1 MWAPIFFSIPTVEA
15 VSMKVSN
22 FIPVNGLDILD
33 QIFDEEHND
42 FELEE
47 VIEDVYKMMTY
58 KASNMQIMT
67 VKKGFYKSREKTDG
81 YMTFSYN
88 GKERFYG
95 IQEVK
100 RKVCNSVNQYKKQ
113 LLQALRYLW
122 LYRNDP
128 NVKVFILNSEK
139 FYVYVLR
146 EDIED
151 LINTLAPLFKV
162 STKSACKSWD
172 DMSLRRTIQSYN
184 INFHTTLLRDLS
196 LDATLKEIYTL
207 V

>member
-1 MWAPIFFSIPTVEA
+1 
-15 VSMKVSN
+15 MKVSN
-22 FIPVNGLDILD
+22 FISVSGLDILD
-33 QIFDEEHND
+33 QIYDEEHND

-58 KASNMQIMT
+58 KASNMQILT
-67 VKKGFYKSREKTDG
+67 LKKGFYKSREKTDG
-81 YMTFSYN
+81 LMTFSIN
-88 GKERFYG
+88 GEEKFYG

-100 RKVCNSVNQYKKQ
+100 RKVCNSTNQYKKQ

-122 LYRNDP
+122 LYKNESSI
-128 NVKVFILNSEK
+128 KVFVLNSEK

-151 LINTLAPLFKV
+151 LINQLSPLFA
-162 STKSACKSWD
+162 KSDKPACKTWND
-172 DMSLRRTIQSYN
+172 TDLRRAIQSYN
-184 INFHTTLLRDLS
+184 INFHTTLLRDLE
-196 LDATLKEIYTL
+196 LDKTLTEIYKL

>member
-1 MWAPIFFSIPTVEA
+1 MKKLKFIS
-15 VSMKVSN
+15 VS
-22 FIPVNGLDILD
+22 GLEILD
-33 QIFDEEHND
+33 QIYDKEHDD

-58 KASNMQIMT
+58 KASNMNVMT

-81 YMTFSYN
+81 FMTFSTN
-88 GKERFYG
+88 GKEKFYG

-100 RKVCNSVNQYKKQ
+100 RKVCNSTNQYKKQ

-122 LYRNDP
+122 LYRNNP
-128 NVKVFILNSEK
+128 EVKVIVLNSEK

-151 LINTLAPLFKV
+151 LINILDPIFKK
-162 STKSACKSWD
+162 SDKSACKTWD
-172 DMSLRRTIQSYN
+172 DVDLRRTIQSYD

-196 LDATLKEIYTL
+196 LDTTLSDIYKL
-207 V
+207 VA

>member
-1 MWAPIFFSIPTVEA
+1 
-15 VSMKVSN
+15 MKVSN
-22 FIPVNGLDILD
+22 FISVSGLDILD
-33 QIFDEEHND
+33 QIYDEEHND

-58 KASNMQIMT
+58 KASNMQILT
-67 VKKGFYKSREKTDG
+67 LKKGFYKSREKTDG
-81 YMTFSYN
+81 FMTFSIN
-88 GKERFYG
+88 GNEVFYG

-100 RKVCNSVNQYKKQ
+100 RKVCNSTNQYKKQ

-122 LYRNDP
+122 LYKNEP
-128 NVKVFILNSEK
+128 SIKVFVLNSEK

-151 LINTLAPLFKV
+151 LINQLSPLFAK
-162 STKSACKSWD
+162 SDKSACKTWD
-172 DMSLRRTIQSYN
+172 DTDLRRTIQSYN
-184 INFHTTLLRDLS
+184 INFHTTLLRDLE
-196 LDATLKEIYTL
+196 LDKTLTEIYKL

>member
-1 MWAPIFFSIPTVEA
+1 
-15 VSMKVSN
+15 MKN
-22 FIPVNGLDILD
+22 KFIPVSGLEIID
-33 QIFDEEHND
+33 QIYDEEHND

-58 KASNMQIMT
+58 KASNMQVLT
-67 VKKGFYKSREKTDG
+67 VKRGFYKSREKTDG
-81 YMTFSYN
+81 YMTFSVDGN
-88 GKERFYG
+88 EKFYG

-122 LYRNDP
+122 LYRNDDS
-128 NVKVFILNSEK
+128 VKVFILNSEK

-151 LINTLAPLFKV
+151 LINNLSPLFEK
-162 STKSACKSWD
+162 SSKSACESWND
-172 DMSLRRTIQSYN
+172 LSLRKTIQSYN
-184 INFHTTLLRDLS
+184 INFHTTLLRDLK
-196 LDATLKEIYTL
+196 LDKTLNEIYNL

>member
-1 MWAPIFFSIPTVEA
+1 
-15 VSMKVSN
+15 MKISN
-22 FIPVNGLDILD
+22 FIPVNGLEILD

-58 KASNMQIMT
+58 KASNMNVMT

-81 YMTFSYN
+81 FMTFSIN
-88 GKERFYG
+88 GEEKFYG

-100 RKVCNSVNQYKKQ
+100 RKVCNSTNQYKKQ

-122 LYRNDP
+122 LYRNNP
-128 NVKVFILNSEK
+128 EVKVIVLNSEK

-151 LINTLAPLFKV
+151 LIEVLSPLFAK
-162 STKSACKSWD
+162 SDKSACKTWD
-172 DMSLRRTIQSYN
+172 DIDLRRTIQSYN

-196 LDATLKEIYTL
+196 LDTTLSDIYKL
-207 V
+207 VA

>member
-1 MWAPIFFSIPTVEA
+1 
-15 VSMKVSN
+15 MKISN
-22 FIPVNGLDILD
+22 FIPVNGLEILD

-58 KASNMQIMT
+58 KASNMNVMT

-81 YMTFSYN
+81 FMTFSIN
-88 GKERFYG
+88 GEEKFYG

-100 RKVCNSVNQYKKQ
+100 RKVCNSTNQYKKQ
-113 LLQALRYLW
+113 LLQALKYLW
-122 LYRNDP
+122 LYRNNP
-128 NVKVFILNSEK
+128 EVKVIVLNSEK

-151 LINTLAPLFKV
+151 LIEVLSPLFAK
-162 STKSACKSWD
+162 SDKSACKTWD
-172 DMSLRRTIQSYN
+172 DIYLRRTIQSYN

-196 LDATLKEIYTL
+196 LDTTLSDIYKL
-207 V
+207 VA

>member
-1 MWAPIFFSIPTVEA
+1 
-15 VSMKVSN
+15 MKISN
-22 FIPVNGLDILD
+22 FIPVSGLEILN
-33 QIFDEEHND
+33 QIYNEEHND

-58 KASNMQIMT
+58 KASNMQVMT
-67 VKKGFYKSREKTDG
+67 IKRGFYKSREKTDG
-81 YMTFSYN
+81 YMTFSLN
-88 GKERFYG
+88 GREEFYG

-100 RKVCNSVNQYKKQ
+100 RKVCNTTNQYKKQ

-122 LYRNDP
+122 LYRNDES
-128 NVKVFILNSEK
+128 VKVFILNSEK

-151 LINTLAPLFKV
+151 LINNLSPLFEK
-162 STKSACKSWD
+162 SSKSACESWND
-172 DMSLRRTIQSYN
+172 LSLRKTIQSYN
-184 INFHTTLLRDLS
+184 VNFHTTLLRDLK
-196 LDATLKEIYTL
+196 LDKTLNEIYDL

>member
-1 MWAPIFFSIPTVEA
+1 
-15 VSMKVSN
+15 MKVN
-22 FIPVNGLDILD
+22 KFIPVSGLEILN
-33 QIFDEEHND
+33 QIYDTEHQD

-58 KASNMQIMT
+58 KASNMQVMT
-67 VKKGFYKSREKTDG
+67 IKRGFYKSREKTDG
-81 YMTFSYN
+81 YMTFSLDGN
-88 GKERFYG
+88 EKFYG

-100 RKVCNSVNQYKKQ
+100 RKVKTTENQYKKQ

-122 LYRNDP
+122 LYGNNP
-128 NVKVFILNSEK
+128 SVKVFILNSEK

-151 LINTLAPLFKV
+151 LISSLDPLFKV
-162 STKSACKSWD
+162 SDKPACNTWND
-172 DMSLRRTIQSYN
+172 VSLRTVIKNYN
-184 INFHTTLLRDLS
+184 VNFHTTLLRDLE
-196 LDATLKEIYTL
+196 LNKTLEEIYTL

>member
-1 MWAPIFFSIPTVEA
+1 
-15 VSMKVSN
+15 MKTSN
-22 FIPVNGLDILD
+22 FIPVSGLDILD

-67 VKKGFYKSREKTDG
+67 VKRGFYKSRETTDG
-81 YMTFSYN
+81 YMNFGDN
-88 GKERFYG
+88 FYG
-95 IQEVK
+95 LQEVK
-100 RKVCNSVNQYKKQ
+100 RKVSNTVNQYKKQ

-128 NVKVFILNSEK
+128 SIKVFILNSEK

-151 LINTLAPLFKV
+151 LINSLAPLFAK
-162 STKSACKSWD
+162 SNKSACKTWD
-172 DMSLRRTIQSYN
+172 DLALRFAIQKAE
-184 INFHTTLLRDLS
+184 IKFHTTLLRNLA
-196 LDATLKEIYTL
+196 LDEKLQEIYKQAA
-207 V
+207 

>member
-1 MWAPIFFSIPTVEA
+1 
-15 VSMKVSN
+15 MKVSN
-22 FIPVNGLDILD
+22 FIHVNGLEILD

-67 VKKGFYKSREKTDG
+67 VKKGFYRSKEKTDG
-81 YMTFSYN
+81 YMNFGDN
-88 GKERFYG
+88 FYG
-95 IQEVK
+95 LQEVK
-100 RKVCNSVNQYKKQ
+100 RKVTNTKNQYKKQ

-128 NVKVFILNSEK
+128 SIKVFILNSEK

-151 LINTLAPLFKV
+151 LINALAPLFAK
-162 STKSACKSWD
+162 STKSACRTWD
-172 DMSLRRTIQSYN
+172 DIDLRVTIQKWN
-184 INFHTTLLRDLS
+184 IPFHSVLLRDLS
-196 LDATLKEIYTL
+196 LDTTLKEICKQ
-207 V
+207 VA

>member
-1 MWAPIFFSIPTVEA
+1 
-15 VSMKVSN
+15 MKN
-22 FIPVNGLDILD
+22 KFIPVSGLEILD
-33 QIFDEEHND
+33 QIYDKEHND

-58 KASNMQIMT
+58 KASNMQVMT
-67 VKKGFYKSREKTDG
+67 IKRGFYKSREKTDG
-81 YMTFSYN
+81 YMTFSLN
-88 GKERFYG
+88 GREEFYG

-100 RKVCNSVNQYKKQ
+100 RKVCNTTNQYKKQ

-122 LYRNDP
+122 LYRNDES
-128 NVKVFILNSEK
+128 VKVFILNSEK

-151 LINTLAPLFKV
+151 LINNLSPLFEK
-162 STKSACKSWD
+162 SSKSACESWND
-172 DMSLRRTIQSYN
+172 LSLRKTIQSYN
-184 INFHTTLLRDLS
+184 VNFHTTLLRDLK
-196 LDATLKEIYTL
+196 LDKTLNEIYDL

>member
-1 MWAPIFFSIPTVEA
+1 
-15 VSMKVSN
+15 MKN
-22 FIPVNGLDILD
+22 KFIPVSGLEILG
-33 QIFDEEHND
+33 QIYDEEHND

-58 KASNMQIMT
+58 KASNMQVFTI
-67 VKKGFYKSREKTDG
+67 KRGFYKSREKTDG
-81 YMTFSYN
+81 YMTFSLN
-88 GKERFYG
+88 GDEKFCG

-100 RKVCNSVNQYKKQ
+100 RKVCNTTNQYKKQ

-122 LYRNDP
+122 LYKNEP
-128 NVKVFILNSEK
+128 SVKVFVLNSEK

-151 LINTLAPLFKV
+151 LISMLEPLFSK
-162 STKSACKSWD
+162 SDKSACKSWD
-172 DMSLRRTIQSYN
+172 DTDLRRTIQEYN
-184 INFHTTLLRDLS
+184 INFHTTLLRNLE
-196 LDATLKEIYTL
+196 LDKILEEIYTL

>member
-1 MWAPIFFSIPTVEA
+1 
-15 VSMKVSN
+15 MKKLN
-22 FIPVNGLDILD
+22 FIPVSGLEILD
-33 QIFDEEHND
+33 QIYDEEHND

-58 KASNMQIMT
+58 KASNMQVMT
-67 VKKGFYKSREKTDG
+67 IKRGFYKSREKTDG
-81 YMTFSYN
+81 YMTFSLN
-88 GKERFYG
+88 GREKFYG

-100 RKVCNSVNQYKKQ
+100 RKVCNTTNQYKKQ

-122 LYRNDP
+122 LYRNDES
-128 NVKVFILNSEK
+128 VKVFILNSEK

-151 LINTLAPLFKV
+151 LINNLSPLFEK
-162 STKSACKSWD
+162 SSKSACESWND
-172 DMSLRRTIQSYN
+172 LSLRKTIQSYN
-184 INFHTTLLRDLS
+184 VNFHTTLLRDLK
-196 LDATLKEIYTL
+196 LDKTLNEIYDL

>member
-1 MWAPIFFSIPTVEA
+1 MKRLKFISVTGQELFDQMYDKEHDYIQVET
-15 VSMKVSN
+15 
-22 FIPVNGLDILD
+22 
-33 QIFDEEHND
+33 
-42 FELEE
+42 
-47 VIEDVYKMMTY
+47 VIEDIYKMGTY
-58 KASNMQIMT
+58 KASNMQVVTI
-67 VKKGFYKSREKTDG
+67 KRGFYGSKEQTDG
-81 YMTFSYN
+81 YMTFRS
-88 GKERFYG
+88 GKEEFYG

-128 NVKVFILNSEK
+128 AVKVFVLNSEK

-151 LINTLAPLFKV
+151 LISTLEPLFKV
-162 STKSACKSWD
+162 SNKSACKAWD
-172 DMSLRRTIQSYN
+172 DHSLRKIIQDYN
-184 INFHTTLLRDLS
+184 VNFHSTLLKDLR
-196 LDATLKEIYTL
+196 LDKTLEEIYTL

>member
-1 MWAPIFFSIPTVEA
+1 
-15 VSMKVSN
+15 MKITN
-22 FIPVNGLDILD
+22 FIPVSGLDILD

-47 VIEDVYKMMTY
+47 VIEDVYKMLTY
-58 KASNMQIMT
+58 KASNMQILT

-81 YMTFSYN
+81 YMTFSVSGN
-88 GKERFYG
+88 EKFYG

-100 RKVCNSVNQYKKQ
+100 RKVCNTTNQYKKQ

-122 LYRNDP
+122 LYRNDK
-128 NVKVFILNSEK
+128 NVKVFVLNSEK

-146 EDIED
+146 KDIEG
-151 LINTLAPLFKV
+151 LIEALSPLFAK
-162 STKSACKSWD
+162 SDKSACKTWED
-172 DMSLRRTIQSYN
+172 LDLRRTIQNYN
-184 INFHTTLLRDLS
+184 INFNTTLLRDLE
-196 LDATLKEIYTL
+196 LDKTLEEIYEL

>member
-1 MWAPIFFSIPTVEA
+1 
-15 VSMKVSN
+15 MKVNN
-22 FIPVNGLDILD
+22 FISVSGLDILD
-33 QIFDEEHND
+33 QIYDEEHND

-58 KASNMQIMT
+58 KASNMQILT
-67 VKKGFYKSREKTDG
+67 IKKGFYKSREKTDG
-81 YMTFSYN
+81 FMTFSIDGN
-88 GKERFYG
+88 EKFYG

-100 RKVCNSVNQYKKQ
+100 RKVCNSTNQYKKQ

-122 LYRNDP
+122 LYKNEP
-128 NVKVFILNSEK
+128 SIKVFVLNSEK

-151 LINTLAPLFKV
+151 LINQLSPLFAK
-162 STKSACKSWD
+162 SDKSACKTWD
-172 DMSLRRTIQSYN
+172 DMDLRRTIQSYN

-196 LDATLKEIYTL
+196 LDTTLIDIYRL
-207 V
+207 VA